1 LGASVGMAVENAVIE
16 SAQQKSAHA
25 STALFSPQDG
35 FGFVERLVKFSL
47 VAAYRLNARHA

>member
-16 SAQQKSAHA
+16 SAQQKSVHP

-35 FGFVERLVKFSL
+35 FGFGGATCKIFTCRRTSP
-47 VAAYRLNARHA
+47 